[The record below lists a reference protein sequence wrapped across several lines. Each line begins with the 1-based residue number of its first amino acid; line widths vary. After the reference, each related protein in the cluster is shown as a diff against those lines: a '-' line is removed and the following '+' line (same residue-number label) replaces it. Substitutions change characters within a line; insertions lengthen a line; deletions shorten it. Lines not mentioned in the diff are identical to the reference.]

1 MEIVP
6 LFGKVYAAGQPNK
19 LLILHGLFGMGDNW
33 ASLAKEWADLGWE
46 VHALDAR
53 NHGRSPHHPEHNY
66 DAMVADTMAYMD
78 RHNLERPVVLGHS
91 MGGKTAM
98 HLAVTHPERVGALVV
113 VDIAPKAYPIHHQVY
128 IDAMRGVQFE
138 GVKRRGEVEEQ
149 LATLVGNAGIR
160 QFFMKSLHRSES
172 GQFAFRFNLEALDKH
187 LALVGTPLEFGHY
200 MGPVLF
206 VAGALSGYIKPEDHE
221 EIYAHFPDAEIKV
234 IPNAGHWVHAEAR
247 EAFHAV
253 IVQFLDERCNSL

>member
-6 LFGKVYAAGQPNK
+6 LFGKVYGSGAPRQ

-33 ASLAKEWADLGWE
+33 ASLAKEWAEHGWE

-66 DAMVADTMAYMD
+66 DAMVADTLAYMD
-78 RHNLERPVVLGHS
+78 LHSIEKPVVLGHS

-98 HLAVTHPERVGALVV
+98 HLAVTHPGRVEALVV

-128 IDAMRGVQFE
+128 IDAMRSVKFDGVS
-138 GVKRRGEVEEQ
+138 RRSEVEDQ
-149 LATLVGNAGIR
+149 LKSQVGNAGIR
-160 QFFMKSLHRSES
+160 QFFMKSLHRTEN
-172 GQFAFRFNLEALDKH
+172 GTFAFRFNLEALNNH

-200 MGPVLF
+200 MAPTLF
-206 VAGALSGYIKPEDHE
+206 ISGALSGYIQPADHE
-221 EIYAHFPDAEIKV
+221 KIYEHFPDAELV
-234 IPNAGHWVHAEAR
+234 VVPNAGHWVHAEAR
-247 EAFHAV
+247 DAFSQ
-253 IVQFLDERCNSL
+253 IVVEFLGAR